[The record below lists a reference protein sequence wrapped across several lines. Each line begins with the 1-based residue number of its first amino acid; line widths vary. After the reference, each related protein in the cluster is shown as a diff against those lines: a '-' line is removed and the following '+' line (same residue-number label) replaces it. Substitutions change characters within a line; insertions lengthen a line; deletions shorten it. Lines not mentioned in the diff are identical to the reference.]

1 MPGGSKPGRDAW
13 LAGSR
18 GAALRHGP
26 IYGQFAAWNQGPA
39 SLFGQAVRDSCIMS
53 PKFAAAQSGLR
64 PRSFGEDARL
74 PSRLLLQTH
83 RGLHSAPPILSL
95 NQW

>member
-39 SLFGQAVRDSCIMS
+39 SLFGQAVRDSCI
-53 PKFAAAQSGLR
+53 
-64 PRSFGEDARL
+64 
-74 PSRLLLQTH
+74 
-83 RGLHSAPPILSL
+83 
-95 NQW
+95 